1 MQRWLQHIADDLHQR
16 DAAHLRRRLHAVDR
30 CARIVRRGQRTLLN
44 LAGNDYLALAS
55 HPHLRDAVIDAAERF
70 GVGSG
75 ASRLLSGDLDVHRE
89 VEARF
94 AAFKSAPAAL
104 LTPTGYAANLA
115 VIQTLAGPDD
125 VVMLDKLNH
134 ASIIDAA
141 RASGATVR
149 VFPHLGYDKLARL
162 LERAASARRR
172 VIVTDSVFSMD
183 GDVADLP
190 ALCELRDAH
199 DAILVIDE
207 AHATGV
213 LGPTGAGL
221 AEHQGVAG
229 DIDVTVSTAGKALGS
244 VGGIVTAHDLVI
256 DALVNGARNFIYST
270 APPPTQAAAIGAA
283 IDLVESE
290 PSRRSRLRDL
300 SIVLRRSLYAN
311 GWPVP
316 LDDPTP
322 IIPVIVGD
330 NAVAERLSERL
341 DAAGFLVP
349 AIRPPTV
356 APGSARLRI
365 SLRADLTDDDLLR
378 LTEALGQPAA
388 SLAP

>member
-30 CARIVRRGQRTLLN
+30 CARVVQRGDRTLLN
-44 LAGNDYLALAS
+44 LAGNDYLGLAS

-75 ASRLLSGDLDVHRE
+75 ASRLLSGDLDIHRE

-94 AAFKSAPAAL
+94 ARFKSAPAAL

-149 VFPHLGYDKLARL
+149 VFPHLGYDKLSRL
-162 LERAASARRR
+162 LERASGARRR
-172 VIVTDSVFSMD
+172 IIVTDSVFSMD

-207 AHATGV
+207 AHATGL

-221 AEHQGVAG
+221 AELQGVAG
-229 DIDVTVSTAGKALGS
+229 AIDVTVSTAGKALGS
-244 VGGIVTAHDLVI
+244 VGGIITGHDLVI

-283 IDLVESE
+283 LDLVESE
-290 PSRRSRLRDL
+290 PSRRTRLAELSRT
-300 SIVLRRSLYAN
+300 LRRTLHAQ

-322 IIPVIVGD
+322 IVPVIVGD
-330 NAVAERLSERL
+330 NAVAERLSEQL

-356 APGSARLRI
+356 ASGSARLRI
-365 SLRADLTDDDLLR
+365 SLRADLTDDDITGLA
-378 LTEALGQPAA
+378 TALGSPAA
-388 SLAP
+388 RIV